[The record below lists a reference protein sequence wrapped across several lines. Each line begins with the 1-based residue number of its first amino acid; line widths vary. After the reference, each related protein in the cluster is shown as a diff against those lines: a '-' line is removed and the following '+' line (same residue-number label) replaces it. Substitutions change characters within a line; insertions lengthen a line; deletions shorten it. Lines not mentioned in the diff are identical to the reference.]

1 MNGKALGI
9 WQLQRLC
16 ELFRKYLRLFR
27 QVFRARPVAVFYR
40 GSRFFQEGIHFGRE
54 IRLRCAELVA
64 LRARQ
69 VSLRNSDAF
78 VHLLLG
84 GCNFLL

>member
-1 MNGKALGI
+1 MLCI
-9 WQLQRLC
+9 RQLQRLC
-16 ELFRKYLRLFR
+16 ELFRKYLRFFR

-40 GSRFFQEGIHFGRE
+40 GFRFFQEGIYFGRE
-54 IRLRCAELVA
+54 IRLRCTEMVA
-64 LRARQ
+64 LHAGQ
-69 VSLRNSDAF
+69 VSLRNGDAF